1 MLHLLHIENIAVI
14 EEADIRFEEGFNV
27 LTGETGAG
35 KSIVI
40 DALGAVLGQRT
51 SRDLL
56 RTGAAKAYV
65 SAAFSGVPAALMSDC
80 GAEGDEL
87 VLERELTPDGKNACR
102 INGRMASVMQLK
114 ELGKRLLDIHGQH
127 EGQQLLDEQ
136 QHLSYLDRFGQ
147 TEKLIELYT
156 DKYNTLTEIRR
167 KSKTLQ
173 MDEAERSRRV
183 DTLQFQIG
191 ELERADLKEGEEEEL
206 SARREILRNSE
217 KFSSAIAGADQA
229 LWGDDEGLGA
239 VSALKT
245 AAEELRGLQRYGDRF
260 AALAARIES
269 LRAEAED
276 VSESLRDVKREY
288 EFSPEELDAV
298 EERCDKLYRLKKK
311 YGADVG
317 EMLAYLAKCREE
329 LDNISF
335 ADDTLARLAQEEI
348 KAKNAVLTAAKELS
362 DARKTAAKD
371 LSARILAELRALDM
385 PKVQFTVAFEE
396 KEPDL
401 SGTDAV
407 RFLMSAN
414 VGETMKPID
423 RIASGG
429 ELARIMLALK
439 NVLAEQDEVA
449 TLVFDEVD
457 TGVSGRAAEKVAE
470 KLFKVS
476 CRKQVLCVTHL
487 PQIAAMAEAHLTVEK
502 GERNGRTYTAVQR
515 LETAERAK
523 ELARLTAGTHI
534 TESQLASNTEL
545 LNAAEVRKAA
555 LRAEA

>member
-65 SAAFSGVPAALMSDC
+65 SAAFAGVSPALIAAC
-80 GAEGDEL
+80 GADGDEL
-87 VLERELTPDGKNACR
+87 VLEREMTPDGKNACR
-102 INGRMASVMQLK
+102 INGRMASVTQLK

-136 QHLSYLDRFGQ
+136 QHLAYLDRFGQ
-147 TEKLIELYT
+147 TEELIEAYT
-156 DKYNTLTEIRR
+156 GSYNALTEVRR
-167 KSKTLQ
+167 RIKALQ

-191 ELERADLKEGEEEEL
+191 ELERAELKEGEEEEL

-217 KFSSAIAGADQA
+217 KFSSAIAGADHA
-229 LWGDDEGLGA
+229 LWGDDESFGA
-239 VSALKT
+239 VSGLKT
-245 AAEELRGLQRYGDRF
+245 AAEELRSLQRYGESF
-260 AALAARIES
+260 AALAVRMEN

-276 VSESLRDVKREY
+276 VSESLRDLKREY

-311 YGADVG
+311 YGADVT

-329 LDNISF
+329 LDHICF
-335 ADDTLARLAQEEI
+335 ADDTLARLAQEET
-348 KAKNAVLTAAKELS
+348 KAQNAVMAAAHALS
-362 DARKTAAKD
+362 DERKKAAGE
-371 LSARILAELRALDM
+371 LAERILAELRDLAM
-385 PKVQFTVAFEE
+385 PKVRFCVDFEE
-396 KEPDL
+396 KEPDA
-401 SGTDAV
+401 SGIDTV

-414 VGETMKPID
+414 VGEAMKPID

-502 GERNGRTYTAVQR
+502 GERDGRTYTAVQR
-515 LETAERAK
+515 LEGDERAA
-523 ELARLTAGTHI
+523 ELARITAGTHI
-534 TESQLASNTEL
+534 TDTQLTSNAEL
-545 LNAAEVRKAA
+545 LSAAEKRKAV

>member
-348 KAKNAVLTAAKELS
+348 KAKTLS
-362 DARKTAAKD
+362 
-371 LSARILAELRALDM
+371 
-385 PKVQFTVAFEE
+385 
-396 KEPDL
+396 
-401 SGTDAV
+401 
-407 RFLMSAN
+407 
-414 VGETMKPID
+414 
-423 RIASGG
+423 
-429 ELARIMLALK
+429 
-439 NVLAEQDEVA
+439 
-449 TLVFDEVD
+449 
-457 TGVSGRAAEKVAE
+457 
-470 KLFKVS
+470 
-476 CRKQVLCVTHL
+476 
-487 PQIAAMAEAHLTVEK
+487 
-502 GERNGRTYTAVQR
+502 
-515 LETAERAK
+515 
-523 ELARLTAGTHI
+523 
-534 TESQLASNTEL
+534 
-545 LNAAEVRKAA
+545 
-555 LRAEA
+555 

>member
-65 SAAFSGVPAALMSDC
+65 SAAFSDVSAALMSDC

-102 INGRMASVMQLK
+102 INGRMASVTQLK
-114 ELGKRLLDIHGQH
+114 DLGKRLLDIHGQH

-206 SARREILRNSE
+206 SARR
-217 KFSSAIAGADQA
+217 
-229 LWGDDEGLGA
+229 
-239 VSALKT
+239 
-245 AAEELRGLQRYGDRF
+245 
-260 AALAARIES
+260 
-269 LRAEAED
+269 
-276 VSESLRDVKREY
+276 
-288 EFSPEELDAV
+288 
-298 EERCDKLYRLKKK
+298 
-311 YGADVG
+311 
-317 EMLAYLAKCREE
+317 
-329 LDNISF
+329 
-335 ADDTLARLAQEEI
+335 
-348 KAKNAVLTAAKELS
+348 
-362 DARKTAAKD
+362 
-371 LSARILAELRALDM
+371 
-385 PKVQFTVAFEE
+385 
-396 KEPDL
+396 
-401 SGTDAV
+401 
-407 RFLMSAN
+407 
-414 VGETMKPID
+414 
-423 RIASGG
+423 
-429 ELARIMLALK
+429 
-439 NVLAEQDEVA
+439 
-449 TLVFDEVD
+449 
-457 TGVSGRAAEKVAE
+457 
-470 KLFKVS
+470 
-476 CRKQVLCVTHL
+476 
-487 PQIAAMAEAHLTVEK
+487 
-502 GERNGRTYTAVQR
+502 
-515 LETAERAK
+515 
-523 ELARLTAGTHI
+523 
-534 TESQLASNTEL
+534 
-545 LNAAEVRKAA
+545 
-555 LRAEA
+555 